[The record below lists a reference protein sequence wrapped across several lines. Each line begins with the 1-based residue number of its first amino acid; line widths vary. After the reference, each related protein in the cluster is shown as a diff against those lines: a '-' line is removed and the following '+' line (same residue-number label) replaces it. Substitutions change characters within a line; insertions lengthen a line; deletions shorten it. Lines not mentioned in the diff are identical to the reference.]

1 MFRGY
6 LHDDERYRKCFAGG
20 WYLTGDLARR
30 DADGYFWFV
39 GRADDLIKSAGHL
52 IGPFEVESALMEHPA
67 VAEAGVIGKPDPV
80 SGEVVKAFVTLKPA
94 RAERGAADGGTRLRP
109 AAAGRGRRPKEI
121 EFVEDLPKNR
131 AGKIMRRLLKA
142 RELGLPEGDTSD
154 AGAGLPNEQNDVY
167 AMTHTSDGG
176 FIATGLRLRPQG
188 SLSTPA
194 TWVLKFDAAGNLQWD
209 RTFTGGSARAI
220 VEASDGTY
228 VLSGGKAIPGSLE
241 SFVWAIKIDA
251 SGQKLWERAYHQRVF
266 LLLESGLAE
275 APDGGYLISGRDF
288 VQKVDADG
296 FLVWSQPYRYLIFH
310 SLAILQDGRI
320 AAAGR
325 DIATGSEHAFV
336 AVLAPDGKPLWTN
349 SELLA
354 PSGFAKVLPLAYE
367 RTTGV
372 AVAGWVPTCTDGLSF
387 DLLLGTLWEY

>member
-1 MFRGY
+1 MSTTRLSIPLKLTIVAFLLAVLAVPGVLGAQVTRIGFTTPLHVLDSQITRDAVQTSDGNYVLAGTAFVPDGPGQAVLVKAAPYGAVWVRTFKAEFSRGFY
-6 LHDDERYRKCFAGG
+6 AVAELADGNLVAGG
-20 WYLTGDLARR
+20 TAFTSIYAGDQDL
-30 DADGYFWFV
+30 WFV
-39 GRADDLIKSAGHL
+39 GLD
-52 IGPFEVESALMEHPA
+52 
-67 VAEAGVIGKPDPV
+67 AE
-80 SGEVVKAFVTLKPA
+80 
-94 RAERGAADGGTRLRP
+94 GTPLWE
-109 AAAGRGRRPKEI
+109 KT
-121 EFVEDLPKNR
+121 F
-131 AGKIMRRLLKA
+131 
-142 RELGLPEGDTSD
+142 
-154 AGAGLPNEQNDVY
+154 GLPNEQNDVY

-176 FIATGLRLRPQG
+176 FIATGLRLRQQG